1 MSTKQDLDKLI
12 SEIMEKQEELNK
24 EFITVTTFSRWVA
37 ASRRARVLSAELGN
51 MYKQY
56 RKLSIEVAKNQ
67 KESQ

>member
-1 MSTKQDLDKLI
+1 MSTKQDLDSFIAKI
-12 SEIMEKQEELNK
+12 FEKQEELNK
-24 EFITVTTFSRWVA
+24 ELNKVTVTSHWVA
-37 ASRRARVLSAELGN
+37 ASRRARVLSSELGN

>member
-1 MSTKQDLDKLI
+1 MSTKQDLDSFIAKI
-12 SEIMEKQEELNK
+12 FEKQEELNK
-24 EFITVTTFSRWVA
+24 ELNKVTSYSRWVA
-37 ASRRARVLSAELGN
+37 ASRRARVLSSELSN

>member
-1 MSTKQDLDKLI
+1 MSTKQDLDNLI
-12 SEIMEKQEELNK
+12 SEIIEKQEELNK
-24 EFITVTTFSRWVA
+24 EFLKVTTFSRWVA
-37 ASRRARVLSAELGN
+37 SSRRARVLSAELGS